1 MIATLTRSHGAKAR
15 WSWARSILA
24 RRLLRELAIDSA
36 LTAAHRD
43 ARCATARLAQECR
56 RPAVAPHEP

>member
-1 MIATLTRSHGAKAR
+1 MIATTGTDGAKAR

-43 ARCATARLAQECR
+43 ARCPAARLAQECR
-56 RPAVAPHEP
+56 RPAAAPHEP